1 MPDGPLLLNPDS
13 LISAFK
19 REVIDK
25 TPQKFKI
32 KCLLEV
38 SYAFPKNPFISGF
51 GNRITVSILY
61 RILLVIEQLELKCQ
75 KYL

>member
-25 TPQKFKI
+25 TPQKFKV

-38 SYAFPKNPFISGF
+38 AYVFPRNPFFSGF
-51 GNRITVSILY
+51 GNRTTVG
-61 RILLVIEQLELKCQ
+61 E
-75 KYL
+75 